1 MALTKEKT
9 GTEIK
14 AVNEE
19 ADVHHMVRKIGTQAM
34 PDGTITADMADAQV
48 RNWLQAGYKLTFT
61 HALGIEPNGINIL
74 YIFTKN
80 A

>member
-1 MALTKEKT
+1 MASTQTKDST
-9 GTEIK
+9 QIK
-14 AVNEE
+14 MENAD

-48 RNWLQAGYKLTFT
+48 RNWLQAGYTLTFT

-74 YIFTKN
+74 YIFVKN

>member
-1 MALTKEKT
+1 MAQARTKDES
-9 GTEIK
+9 EIK
-14 AVNEE
+14 VVNEE
-19 ADVHHMVRKIGTQAM
+19 ADVHHMVRKIGAQAM

-48 RNWLQAGYKLTFT
+48 RNWLQAGYELTHT